1 MNRIDTLHIHNFKFF
16 QNQDPIKLGGNHM
29 LLYGENGSGKSS
41 VYWSL
46 YTLFEAS
53 LKPDDIQ
60 IQKYFSKTLFKGE
73 DCLVNIHAPETAPG
87 SDDFNS
93 FIELTTDDAQ
103 PATYKISVADVGIRG
118 DGNAKQINYAS
129 DYINYRQILQFSSF
143 QHSEPIDL
151 FKVFRWSIFYYVRFL
166 NVEFVREGNP
176 IGLTSPAEMWTE
188 IEKGP
193 DEYDFENPEYT
204 DEEFEEYIQSPAFEK
219 YIESFTKAQDELQ
232 KLIDYINANA
242 EAYLKKLGYD
252 DFKFVLALKRSIFTF
267 TQKPSD
273 FKVNPFAI
281 SLTITEYQGQPKAV
295 KKAHSFLNEARFSA
309 MVIAIRLTILKR
321 KLQENCLKFVVLDDL
336 LISLDMSNRE
346 KVIEVLLSQEFSD
359 NYQLIFLTHDFSF
372 FQLCKRK
379 ISDAGQTNWIN
390 YELYVD
396 EDRKLPVLLP
406 SDTSYAKACNHLKNF
421 DYPAAGNYFRKA
433 AEEIF
438 EGNFPRETYIA
449 ENGEKLK
456 NLKNYLDAAIKL
468 YDRVGVNNN
477 NLKSLDNYLFLL
489 LNPLSHRA
497 IDTNVYKTELSR
509 VRFLLPI
516 IVDEVKALNFREL
529 IPSNGAIV
537 IKFIYDANITYEY
550 IIKSADPI
558 YLYNNSG
565 NDEISNSKCTSSKSI
580 TIDKTKATVA
590 TKNAHYKASNIVDIH
605 KAIYAH
611 KTRAYDNSF
620 LTNIF
625 HQPNQGGGRQSL
637 QHIIAKY

>member
-16 QNQDPIKLGGNHM
+16 QSQEPIKLGGKHM

-53 LKPDDIQ
+53 LKESDDQ

-103 PATYKISVADVGIRG
+103 PATYRISLNDVVIRG

-143 QHSEPIDL
+143 QHSKPIDL
-151 FKVFRWSIFYYVRFL
+151 FEVFRWNIFNYVRFS

-193 DEYDFENPEYT
+193 DEYEFEKPEYT
-204 DEEFEEYIQSPAFEK
+204 DEEFEDYILSPAFEK

-242 EAYLKKLGYD
+242 EDYLKKLGYN
-252 DFKFVLALKRSIFTF
+252 DFKFELGLKRSIFTF

-273 FKVNPFAI
+273 FEVNPFVI

-321 KLQENCLKFVVLDDL
+321 KLQENCLKFIVLDDL

-346 KVIEVLLSQEFSD
+346 KVIEVLLSPEFSN

-379 ISDAGQTNWIN
+379 IADAGQTNWIN
-390 YELYVD
+390 YEMYVD
-396 EDRKLPVLLP
+396 EDNKLPAILY
-406 SDTSYAKACNHLKNF
+406 SDTSYAKACNHLKKF
-421 DYPAAGNYFRKA
+421 DYAAAGNYFRKA
-433 AEEIF
+433 TEEIF
-438 EGNFPRETYIA
+438 ENEFPREVTIA
-449 ENGEKLK
+449 DSGEKRTTLK
-456 NLKNYLDAAIKL
+456 GYLDAAIRL
-468 YDRVGVNNN
+468 YDRIGQSSA
-477 NLKSLDNYLFLL
+477 NLKTLDNYLFLL

-497 IDTNVYKTELSR
+497 IDTNVYKTELGR
-509 VRFLLPI
+509 VRTLLPKI
-516 IVDEVKALNFREL
+516 IDEIKSLNFREL
-529 IPSNGAIV
+529 IPANNTIV
-537 IKFIYDANITYEY
+537 IHFIQDATTEHEY
-550 IIKSADPI
+550 FIKTTEPI
-558 YLYNNSG
+558 YLINKNNTPS
-565 NDEISNSKCTSSKSI
+565 ISNSKCKSFQSSTI
-580 TIDKTKATVA
+580 TNGGVPVLAVNEHYSFDNILALHRQIYTF
-590 TKNAHYKASNIVDIH
+590 KNRPYDHSHRTNIYHQAPVTNTRRSLQQIVD
-605 KAIYAH
+605 A
-611 KTRAYDNSF
+611 
-620 LTNIF
+620 L
-625 HQPNQGGGRQSL
+625 
-637 QHIIAKY
+637 